1 MEVTFKYSLIEEI
14 KTLYD
19 FVFHYEKIRGLRS
32 IVFPSLPIIFRTK
45 INQKKTVQEVTD
57 IWESIRHRFDQAMK
71 ETGLDW
77 EYGLVTGYIHT
88 FRCEGWFNV
97 LKSQIHV
104 RVTDSTK
111 RNTAETVVH
120 ELLHLITFN
129 DHTSYKEREELVDKY
144 IEKPFFRDIIMS
156 VSEE

>member
-1 MEVTFKYSLIEEI
+1 MEVIFRYSLIEEL

-19 FVFHYEKIRGLRS
+19 FVFHYGKIRGLRS
-32 IVFPSLPIIFRTK
+32 VVFPSPIAIIKTK
-45 INQKKTVQEVTD
+45 IYQKKAVQEVAD
-57 IWESIRHRFDQAMK
+57 IWESVRQRFDQAML

-97 LKSQIHV
+97 LKNQIHV
-104 RVTDSTK
+104 RVTESTR
-111 RNTAETVVH
+111 RNTAETIVH

-129 DHTSYKEREELVDKY
+129 EHASYKDREELVDKY
-144 IEKPFFRDIIMS
+144 IEMPVFKDIIMS
-156 VSEE
+156 VPEK